1 MTDKDSQYIDDLWIA
16 WKKYGDSE
24 VANQLIAH
32 YMYLVQ
38 YHVDRIIINLPD
50 SVERNELKS
59 LGLIGLYDSLHKF
72 EPERKLK
79 FDTYATIRVRGA
91 IIDGLRKEDWL
102 PRTLREQT
110 KLIEKTMETLEQQLN
125 RRPTASDI
133 ANQLDMERT
142 EVESIINH
150 ALFSNVIS
158 VDQTIRNTESED
170 NMTIRDTIID
180 GNLMEPEQEL
190 IHNELKGQL
199 VTSIQKLN
207 ENEQLVINLFYVE
220 ELSLTEIGVILE
232 LTTSRISQIHKQAIF
247 KLKDILQ

>member
-1 MTDKDSQYIDDLWIA
+1 MTEKDSQYIDDLWME
-16 WKKYGDSE
+16 WKKHGDSE

-32 YMYLVQ
+32 YMYIVQ

-59 LGLIGLYDSLHKF
+59 LGLIGLYDSIHKF

-110 KLIEKTMETLEQQLN
+110 KLIEKTTETLEQELN
-125 RRPTASDI
+125 RTPTASEI
-133 ANQLDMERT
+133 AIALDMERE

-158 VDQTIRNTESED
+158 VDQAIKNTESDD
-170 NMTIRDTIID
+170 NMTISDTIID
-180 GNLMEPEQEL
+180 EDLMEPEQEL
-190 IHNELKGQL
+190 VHNELKERL
-199 VTSIQKLN
+199 VESIQKLN
-207 ENEQLVINLFYVE
+207 KNEQLVINLFYVE
-220 ELSLTEIGVILE
+220 ELSLTEIGEILE